1 MYQETCIHGIVAVV
15 WTLTLAAI
23 GSILFASAAA
33 AAPAADLWP
42 RWQVNDRDSV
52 LAVDHTPWDTLLAAY
67 LVTGHPSGINRFRY
81 GDVSPADREMLDS
94 YLRGLQD
101 IPVSSLNRNE
111 QKAYWINL
119 YNSLTVRVILDH
131 YPVRSIRDIDIS
143 PGFFSSGPWD
153 AKLLTI
159 EGEKLSLNDM
169 EHRILRPIFRDN
181 RLHYALNCASLGCPN
196 LQTVAFTA
204 ANTETLLEAGAEEYV
219 NSPRGAEMIQGRL
232 QVSSIYKWFREDF
245 GGSEQ
250 GVLDHLRKYAVG
262 DMAEQLKTYSRSLRY
277 DYDWSLNE
285 P

>member
-131 YPVRSIRDIDIS
+131 YPIRSIRDIDIS